1 MIKRKNAKRREK
13 KRKDSFYYFVEIFDR
28 DLLTIF
34 QFYVFY
40 VPYQYKS

>member
-1 MIKRKNAKRREK
+1 MQKEEKRKEK
-13 KRKDSFYYFVEIFDR
+13 IPFYYFVEIFDR

-40 VPYQYKS
+40 VPYRYQYKS